1 MEILSMQFASALLAI
16 IVIDL
21 VLAGD
26 NAIVIALAA
35 RKLPKPLRSKAILG
49 GTLGA
54 ILLRVAATLAIVW
67 LLKLP
72 GLQLAGGLMLVWI
85 SYQLIA
91 PDTGGE
97 VGLSGEAS
105 TISVWSAIRTIVIAD
120 AVMSLDNMLGVAGAA
135 QGNLV
140 LVVVGLVTSIPIMVI
155 GSSLFLRLIDHYPS
169 VIYIGAAVLA
179 WTAGKMLIEEPLLDE
194 VVKLEGWVPWALQ
207 ATIVGG
213 ILLAG
218 FLQRRSHMRRASN
231 L

>member
-1 MEILSMQFASALLAI
+1 VDFVSA
-16 IVIDL
+16 DRTRYRRR
-21 VLAGD
+21 G
-26 NAIVIALAA
+26 
-35 RKLPKPLRSKAILG
+35 R
-49 GTLGA
+49 
-54 ILLRVAATLAIVW
+54 
-67 LLKLP
+67 
-72 GLQLAGGLMLVWI
+72 
-85 SYQLIA
+85 
-91 PDTGGE
+91 
-97 VGLSGEAS
+97 LSGEAS
-105 TISVWSAIRTIVIAD
+105 TISIWSAIRTIVIAD

-194 VVKLEGWVPWALQ
+194 VVKLEGWVPVALQ

-218 FLQRRSHMRRASN
+218 FCSEGRTCGAREQPLSCIK